1 MKKGKIIFLYF
12 LIVIHINLYKNVK
25 INKKSGNLF
34 YLYNTPTVNK
44 QKKNFQLKNS
54 CTFLTGIKPSGSIH
68 LGNYIGCL
76 SPIINLEAQK
86 KENYTN
92 NTKRI
97 NKIIL
102 IADLHSLTNIN
113 NIFSLKQNV
122 ADSVKTIISLIISMY
137 IKKKNYIDI
146 YINDINIEHIIKQL
160 NINIKDDINIQN
172 LLSFNDDNM
181 YLNSSETCKQKDLFT
196 SQHQKLNTSKQ
207 NDNHKF
213 YTKSNIKQK
222 HYFYIIKQSDI
233 QQHTSL
239 YYLIN
244 SFTSINMLNS
254 HIHIKASENKKSF
267 SLFSYPNLMLSD
279 IMLYKPQYLIIG
291 LDQKKNIEIIKKISK
306 KINTSLN
313 KHIIKLPKVYSS
325 KFNIEI
331 MNLDGHNKMSK
342 DKELSTCQNLHKVIY
357 LFDNKN
363 IIEDK
368 IRRSKTDN
376 YNTLIYAEH
385 DRKEIN
391 NLINMYFFF
400 FYHKIKNIHYNV
412 NYSKEESDK
421 FHSLQNSLFLNNT
434 IEQNDSSQP
443 MNIHNQ
449 RDENLKNYIHIPKT
463 HSEKIILKKYNIN
476 PNFNVNIINNILS
489 NYNNNYQHFKYDLS
503 QLIYNHFRFSK
514 YCYDKLH
521 SEHAL
526 ISNLLKIGKQ
536 CLYEKAS
543 KTYKSFKR
551 NLNI

>member
-1 MKKGKIIFLYF
+1 MKKRKIIFLYF
-12 LIVIHINLYKNVK
+12 LIVIHINFYKNV
-25 INKKSGNLF
+25 IIKKKCGNLF
-34 YLYNTPTVNK
+34 YLYNTPPVNK

-76 SPIINLEAQK
+76 SPIINLEAPK
-86 KENYTN
+86 VENDIN
-92 NTKRI
+92 DAKRI

-113 NIFSLKQNV
+113 NISSLKQNV
-122 ADSVKTIISLIISMY
+122 FDSVKTIISLIINMY
-137 IKKKNYIDI
+137 VKKKNYIDI

-181 YLNSSETCKQKDLFT
+181 HLNLLKTPDQKNT
-196 SQHQKLNTSKQ
+196 SQDQKLNTNRQ
-207 NDNHKF
+207 NDNHTF
-213 YTKSNIKQK
+213 CTNSNIKQK

-313 KHIIKLPKVYSS
+313 KHIIQLPKIYSS

-363 IIEDK
+363 VIEEK
-368 IRRSKTDN
+368 IRRGKTDT
-376 YNTLIYAEH
+376 YNTLIYANH

-400 FYHKIKNIHYNV
+400 YYHQIKNMHYNI
-412 NYSKEESDK
+412 NNSKEESNK

-434 IEQNDSSQP
+434 SHP

-449 RDENLKNYIHIPKT
+449 SDENLKNSIHLPKT
-463 HSEKIILKKYNIN
+463 HNEKIILKKYNIN

-514 YCYDKLH
+514 YWYDKLH

-543 KTYKSFKR
+543 KTYKNFKR

>member
-1 MKKGKIIFLYF
+1 MKKRKIIFLYF
-12 LIVIHINLYKNVK
+12 LIVIHINFYKNV
-25 INKKSGNLF
+25 IIKKKCGNLF
-34 YLYNTPTVNK
+34 YLYNTPPVNK

-76 SPIINLEAQK
+76 SPIINLEAQNV
-86 KENYTN
+86 ENDIN
-92 NTKRI
+92 DAKRI

-113 NIFSLKQNV
+113 NISSLKQNV
-122 ADSVKTIISLIISMY
+122 FDSVKTIISLIINMY
-137 IKKKNYIDI
+137 VKKKNYIDI
-146 YINDINIEHIIKQL
+146 YINDINIEYIIKQL

-181 YLNSSETCKQKDLFT
+181 HLNLLKTPEQKNT
-196 SQHQKLNTSKQ
+196 SQDQKLNTSKQ
-207 NDNHKF
+207 NDNHTF
-213 YTKSNIKQK
+213 CTNSNIKQK

-313 KHIIKLPKVYSS
+313 KHVIQLPKIYSS

-342 DKELSTCQNLHKVIY
+342 DKELSTCHNLHKVIY

-363 IIEDK
+363 VIEEK
-368 IRRSKTDN
+368 IRRGKTDT
-376 YNTLIYAEH
+376 YNTLIYANH

-400 FYHKIKNIHYNV
+400 YYHQIKNMHYNI
-412 NYSKEESDK
+412 NNSKEESNK

-434 IEQNDSSQP
+434 SHP

-449 RDENLKNYIHIPKT
+449 CDENLKSSIHLPKT
-463 HSEKIILKKYNIN
+463 HNEKIILKKYNIN

-543 KTYKSFKR
+543 KTYKNFKR